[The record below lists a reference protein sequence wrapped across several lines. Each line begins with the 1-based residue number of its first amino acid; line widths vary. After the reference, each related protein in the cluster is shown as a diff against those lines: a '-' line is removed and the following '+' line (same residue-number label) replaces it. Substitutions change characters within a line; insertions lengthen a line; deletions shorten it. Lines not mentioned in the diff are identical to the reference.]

1 MINFT
6 LQNLLLFGC
15 IILLIHG
22 ITRSAASSPP
32 TDSLL
37 GVSPD
42 DLSYYKGL
50 SSSGGIKCKDGSKKF
65 NKSQFNDDF
74 CDCPDGSD
82 EPGTSACPSGKFY
95 CKNAGHAP
103 VILYSSRVNDGICDC
118 CDGSDEYD
126 SKTKCPNTCWE
137 AGKVAREKLMKKIAT
152 YQEGVTIR
160 KKEMEQAKLAIS
172 KDEGELSKLE
182 DKEKILKELVE
193 KLKERKELIEKAE
206 EKERLEKEKEE
217 KGRKEAEDA
226 KQKETTAEEAK
237 VKDTKAEVIDSE
249 QHDLHD
255 NSEHEDSQD
264 PVVDHPEMVNAP
276 ELDHSIK
283 DRPPSDGVEDNEGFI
298 QNTEYQGEDPNVDE
312 KADFNTGNED
322 EDIAEDIETLSREE
336 LGRRVASRWTGEQP
350 GQHEEFDTSV
360 DKNHEYSDE
369 TQNEITDEDNNDYV
383 SDDDEHKYDDEDE
396 REDLVDDFGG
406 EDHLDTGS
414 SSEPES
420 DDEYDLSDWSD
431 ITGAGGS
438 SWLEKIQKKVK
449 TIFQAVNLFQKPVN
463 ISEAAHIRKEYDES
477 SARLSKIQSRISSL
491 KQKLKQDFVI
501 MGSECAHVNTAGP
514 EKEFYSFYGQCFET
528 KQNKYVYKVCPFK
541 EATQVEGYSTTRLGS
556 WEKFEDSYRNMQFL
570 HGDKCWNGPDRSLKV
585 KLRCGLKNEL
595 TDVDE
600 PSRCEYV
607 AFLSTPALCLDS
619 RLKELQEKLESLNK
633 DQPQVHDEL

>member
-1 MINFT
+1 MLAVDMI
-6 LQNLLLFGC
+6 LSNLAFQ
-15 IILLIHG
+15 
-22 ITRSAASSPP
+22 
-32 TDSLL
+32 
-37 GVSPD
+37 
-42 DLSYYKGL
+42 K
-50 SSSGGIKCKDGSKKF
+50 
-65 NKSQFNDDF
+65 
-74 CDCPDGSD
+74 
-82 EPGTSACPSGKFY
+82 
-95 CKNAGHAP
+95 
-103 VILYSSRVNDGICDC
+103 
-118 CDGSDEYD
+118 
-126 SKTKCPNTCWE
+126 
-137 AGKVAREKLMKKIAT
+137 
-152 YQEGVTIR
+152 
-160 KKEMEQAKLAIS
+160 
-172 KDEGELSKLE
+172 
-182 DKEKILKELVE
+182 
-193 KLKERKELIEKAE
+193 RKELIEKAE
-206 EKERLEKEKEE
+206 EKERLVKEKEE
-217 KGRKEAEDA
+217 KERKEAEDA

-237 VKDTKAEVIDSE
+237 VIDSE

-264 PVVDHPEMVNAP
+264 PVVDNPEMVNAP

-283 DRPPSDGVEDNEGFI
+283 DGSPSDGVEDNEGSI
-298 QNTEYQGEDPNVDE
+298 QNTEHQGEDPNVDE
-312 KADFNTGNED
+312 KADFSTGNED

-350 GQHEEFDTSV
+350 GQQEEFDTSL

-369 TQNEITDEDNNDYV
+369 TKNEITYEDNNDYV
-383 SDDDEHKYDDEDE
+383 SDDEEHKYDDEDE
-396 REDLVDDFGG
+396 KEDLVDDFGG
-406 EDHLDTGS
+406 GDHLDTGS
-414 SSEPES
+414 SREPES
-420 DDEYDLSDWSD
+420 DDEYDLSD
-431 ITGAGGS
+431 ITGASGS

-491 KQKLKQDFVI
+491 KQKLKQDF
-501 MGSECAHVNTAGP
+501 GP
-514 EKEFYSFYGQCFET
+514 DKEFYSFYGQCFET

-619 RLKELQEKLESLNK
+619 RLKELKEKSESLNK